1 MAFQNVV
8 TVEHPVS
15 LNQALGSASSGL
27 PRVAVELGAEA
38 VVVLLLSSG
47 RIEISYFWSEAG
59 DKAPGSPFTEAM
71 DLETLRTHSGA
82 VSAHTPF
89 AQLLRRWIS
98 QRSRSFLLVPWQVRD
113 QVVAVVFG
121 FASLEPRYHQ
131 VPDAVR
137 ERLDLIGLATWSV
150 QEIARLRAELKTVTS
165 RLAGRKLVERAKSV
179 LQIDQGITEERA
191 YEYLRRLSRQR
202 RITLAALAEEVVR
215 GHGGRD
221 LSRLS
226 ATELEI
232 AP

>member
-8 TVEHPVS
+8 TIEHPVS
-15 LNQALGSASSGL
+15 LEQALGSASAGL
-27 PRVAVELGAEA
+27 PRVAVELGAE
-38 VVVLLLSSG
+38 VVAVLLRSSG
-47 RIEISYFWSEAG
+47 RVEISYFWSEAG
-59 DKAPGSPFTEAM
+59 DEVPNSPFTEAM
-71 DLETLRTHSGA
+71 DLETIRAHSGA
-82 VSAHTPF
+82 VSAHSPL

-98 QRSRSFLLVPWQVRD
+98 QRSKSFLLVPWQVRN

-150 QEIARLRAELKTVTS
+150 QEIARLRTELKTVTS

-179 LQIDQGITEERA
+179 LQVDQGITEERA

-215 GHGGRD
+215 ERGGRD
-221 LSRLS
+221 PSRLS
-226 ATELEI
+226 AMDPGN